1 LVAKKEVVNEEPGD
15 EKGFFRRVADKLSPF
30 SSSDS
35 DKKADN
41 VKSEVKKPETGI
53 DVITKQQQAQKQEN
67 SGFFSSLWP
76 FCSKE
81 TKQIAQSSASNSAAV
96 ISQVDESLKQK
107 GIDDTARQAASKP
120 PAANLPKEEVKPAP
134 VVDTAALLSTIDGN
148 LQKTGKSAAELPPPP
163 EAAAAFRDFAS
174 NQAAL
179 AKSAAQNNSPQNLQT
194 SGVLSSID
202 QKLKA
207 QGVEPGKFDRPPT
220 AEELKAAAAQRPQVK
235 SVELEPKLALEKGP
249 LFLNPSEVGPL
260 ENSGSSPIVTS
271 DVKKPE
277 SKPEPGETVREAP
290 NRVLVKGPVP
300 TQSTASIAKPVEPKT
315 SSTSQSD
322 EPKGVFD
329 QMRQDM
335 DSIGKVLN
343 PFRW

>member
-1 LVAKKEVVNEEPGD
+1 VVNEEPGD
-15 EKGFFRRVADKLSPF
+15 EKGFFRRVANKLNPF

-35 DKKADN
+35 DNKTDN
-41 VKSEVKKPETGI
+41 GKSEVKKPESGLEI
-53 DVITKQQQAQKQEN
+53 ITKQQQAQKQE
-67 SGFFSSLWP
+67 SDGFFSSLWP
-76 FCSKE
+76 FGNKE
-81 TKQIAQSSASNSAAV
+81 TKKVAQSSAANSAAV

-134 VVDTAALLSTIDGN
+134 VVDTAALLSSIDGN
-148 LQKTGKSAAELPPPP
+148 LQKTGQSATELPPPP
-163 EAAAAFRDFAS
+163 EAAAAFRDFAA

-179 AKSAAQNNSPQNLQT
+179 AKEKAQNNSPQNVQT

-202 QKLKA
+202 QKLKS

-249 LFLNPSEVGPL
+249 LFLNPNEVATQEKP
-260 ENSGSSPIVTS
+260 GSSPIVTS

-277 SKPEPGETVREAP
+277 SKPESGDTVREAP
-290 NRVLVKGPVP
+290 NRVLVKGPVQTP
-300 TQSTASIAKPVEPKT
+300 SAASVAKSVQAKT
-315 SSTSQSD
+315 SSISQSD

-335 DSIGKVLN
+335 ESIGKALN
-343 PFRW
+343 PFSW